1 VVKIPSLSRRT
12 ETEPAGDVNRDGHV
26 DSRDERLT
34 DDVATG
40 RVPRDQVDA
49 DADGDGTPDADQAA
63 ADRAATERAAD
74 RAAAERVAD
83 REEVRSADRT
93 DDKAAVDSDGDGTPD
108 TVADRR
114 AETPVAPVGPR
125 PRTSMMATVSLIV
138 GVAAAAFVLSGAL
151 AGYGIA
157 LGAIAVVLGF
167 VGMSATRRRHVAG
180 KGVALLGIG
189 IGAAALVI
197 GILAMTGDFAWPTTD
212 GDWAARFREWLDSQ
226 TVDRF

>member
-1 VVKIPSLSRRT
+1 VVKIPSFSRRT
-12 ETEPAGDVNRDGHV
+12 ETEPAGDVNRDGRV

-40 RVPRDQVDA
+40 RVSRDRVDG
-49 DADGDGTPDADQAA
+49 DDDGTPDADQAA

-83 REEVRSADRT
+83 REEVRQADRT
-93 DDKAAVDSDGDGTPD
+93 DDKGVVDSDGDGTPD

-114 AETPVAPVGPR
+114 VETPVAPIGPR

-180 KGVALLGIG
+180 KGSALLGIG

-212 GDWAARFREWLDSQ
+212 GDWPVRFREWLDAQ